1 MEDFFLLSFFFFF
14 FPFSF
19 FAEKLHGAGVTVLDR
34 DRRNGIPGQS
44 SERRMGRVDGMDAPG
59 VGRRCLPGSCGRA
72 EGEAAQM
79 PRRVHLHQR

>member
-1 MEDFFLLSFFFFF
+1 MWDFFFFF
-14 FPFSF
+14 FFSF
-19 FAEKLHGAGVTVLDR
+19 FFFLFAEKLHGAGVIVLDR

-44 SERRMGRVDGMDAPG
+44 SERRMGRVEGMDAPG
-59 VGRRCLPGSCGRA
+59 VGRRCQPGSGGRA